1 MDQVQVLLNQ
11 THSWTVKHLLRG
23 LQQLTL
29 EDLDELE
36 RISAEA
42 SQLQLAFMSEL
53 LEHFIKEARQ
63 VVLGGDE
70 EEAMLFHYARLV
82 QYVEQS
88 GVLKEEVYENA

>member
-1 MDQVQVLLNQ
+1 MDQVHVLLNQ
-11 THSWTVKHLLRG
+11 THSWAVKHLLRG

-36 RISAEA
+36 RIAGEA

-53 LEHFIKEARQ
+53 LGHYIKEARK
-63 VVLGGDE
+63 VVLGGNE

-88 GVLKEEVYENA
+88 GVVKEEAYENA

>member
-1 MDQVQVLLNQ
+1 VDQVQLLLNQ
-11 THSWTVKHLLRG
+11 THSWAVKHLLRG

-36 RISAEA
+36 RIAGEA

-53 LEHFIKEARQ
+53 LEHFMKEARQ
-63 VVLGGDE
+63 VVLGGDQ

-88 GVLKEEVYENA
+88 GVFKEEAYENA

>member
-11 THSWTVKHLLRG
+11 THSWAVKHLLRG

-36 RISAEA
+36 HIAGEA
-42 SQLQLAFMSEL
+42 LQLQLAFMSEL
-53 LEHFIKEARQ
+53 MEHFIEAARQ

-82 QYVEQS
+82 QYLEQS
-88 GVLKEEVYENA
+88 GALKKEAYENT

>member
-11 THSWTVKHLLRG
+11 THSWAVKHLLRG

-36 RISAEA
+36 RITSEA
-42 SQLQLAFMSEL
+42 LQLQLTFMSEL
-53 LEHFIKEARQ
+53 LEHFIEVARQ

-70 EEAMLFHYARLV
+70 EESLLFHYARLV

-88 GVLKEEVYENA
+88 GALREEAYENA